1 MSSMIKNARAAP
13 PKPKP
18 NKPRFNPARA
28 VNDLDWRRKQA
39 DLNASRA
46 ASTAGSPT
54 PPSSTPA
61 VTARQQRCLNKTC
74 SAPNIIDGVCHSCG
88 AVAEEDSGIVAE
100 VTFGETASG
109 QAVAHGHKV
118 AHGEAG
124 PRMDM
129 INGRRRVAGGGDGSA
144 NLETLNRAKQLIQGV
159 VTRYRLGVAILEAA
173 STRFKDLQQRG
184 FCRGRTVEKV
194 AGICVYWAVRNRE
207 NGNTPIMLID
217 IADALSQDVFALGR
231 TFKLMLISLYGQDA
245 NGNIAHCP
253 FEPLFPED
261 IIRSLAVRLG
271 FDHNTDKVQQD
282 AVRIVQ
288 RMDRDWIVLGR
299 HPSGICGSAIII
311 AARMNNYRR
320 TPVEVSYLAKTTR
333 ATLQLRLDEFARVS
347 SAQMS
352 VADFKGKQFIPE
364 SHDPPAFYRQTKE
377 YQEEQEQKRAARK
390 RKRAAV
396 DEEDQEET
404 DSVSEEQQASQT
416 TSQETSASGSASV
429 PGPFESQTDAD
440 GFVIPPLPPGPPSRG
455 IGSTSATQAIS
466 EDDIS
471 EAVPTNEEDEEDA
484 LASKYGDVPLPG
496 GGSLATLETSIL
508 AHGAKSIRQ
517 NRQQGS
523 SLRDPVYVDDQEKW
537 AEEEEAAVRETLEAI
552 MDCDSQVWKAAS
564 KYAGMQM
571 QDLMEKLQSTRPITY
586 KENTLIDAPDVG
598 DDEFADDP
606 EVINCLLTEEER
618 KVKEK
623 LWLNANKDWLREQQE
638 KEYRAKIAPPKKP
651 RKNPRKP
658 RIGEGQASPAS
669 SAGEA
674 ALGAAKRLG
683 IPSKRINYDSI
694 TKMLNTSGP
703 RGPGSVTGSEITS
716 RQASHAGSET
726 GYGSDEEVEEDTHL
740 GDDDEA
746 NMEDGDEALEDYDE
760 QYNNNDADE
769 FGGGGYDDDY

>member
-1 MSSMIKNARAAP
+1 MVKNSRAAP
-13 PKPKP
+13 AKPK
-18 NKPRFNPARA
+18 KPRFNPARA
-28 VNDLDWRRKQA
+28 VNDLDWRRKQQA
-39 DLNASRA
+39 ELNASRA
-46 ASTAGSPT
+46 ASTAGSP
-54 PPSSTPA
+54 PPSSVGASTGA
-61 VTARQQRCLNKTC
+61 VTRRQMRCPNKTC
-74 SAPNIIDGVCHSCG
+74 SAPNIVDGVCHSCG
-88 AVAEEDSGIVAE
+88 AVAEEDSQIVAE

-129 INGRRRVAGGGDGSA
+129 VNGRRRVAGGGDGSA

-159 VTRYRLGVAILEAA
+159 VTRYRLGVAILESAA
-173 STRFKDLQQRG
+173 SRFKDLQQRG

-245 NGNIAHCP
+245 NGNIVHCP

-377 YQEEQEQKRAARK
+377 YQEEQKKKKAAKK
-390 RKRAAV
+390 RKRGAV

-404 DSVSEEQQASQT
+404 DGVNKEQQAGEA
-416 TSQETSASGSASV
+416 TSGEASANGSASATR
-429 PGPFESQTDAD
+429 PSEGQTDAD
-440 GFVIPPLPPGPPSRG
+440 GFAIPSLPRSRG
-455 IGSTSATQAIS
+455 NGNTSATQTIS

-471 EAVPTNEEDEEDA
+471 EAVPANEEDEEDA

-496 GGSLATLETSIL
+496 GGSMADLQSSSLAR
-508 AHGAKSIRQ
+508 GAKTIRK

-523 SLRDPVYVDDQEKW
+523 SLRDPVYVDEQEKW
-537 AEEEEAAVRETLEAI
+537 AEEEEAAMRETLEAI
-552 MDCDSQVWKAAS
+552 MDSDSEAWKAAS

-571 QDLMEKLQSTRPITY
+571 QELMEKLESTRPITY

-606 EVINCLLTEEER
+606 EVVNCLLTEEER
-618 KVKEK
+618 KVKER

-638 KEYRAKIAPPKKP
+638 KEYKAKRAPPKRP

-683 IPSKRINYDSI
+683 IPSKRINYESI

-703 RGPGSVTGSEITS
+703 RGPGSMTGSEITS
-716 RQASHAGSET
+716 RQTSRAGSEM
-726 GYGSDEEVEEDTHL
+726 GYGSEEEVEEDTHL
-740 GDDDEA
+740 GDEDEG
-746 NMEDGDEALEDYDE
+746 NVEDGDDGAEDYEE
-760 QYNNNDADE
+760 QYNNNDGEDE

>member
-1 MSSMIKNARAAP
+1 MSSMIKNPRAAP
-13 PKPKP
+13 AKPK
-18 NKPRFNPARA
+18 KPRFNPARA
-28 VNDLDWRRKQA
+28 VNDLDWRRKQQA
-39 DLNASRA
+39 ELSASRA
-46 ASTAGSPT
+46 ASAAGSP
-54 PPSSTPA
+54 PPSSVGTSTTA
-61 VTARQQRCLNKTC
+61 VTRRQLRCPNKTC
-74 SAPNIIDGVCHSCG
+74 SAPNIVDGVCHSCG
-88 AVAEEDSGIVAE
+88 AVAEEDSQIVAE
-100 VTFGETASG
+100 VTFGETSTG

-118 AHGEAG
+118 AHGESG

-129 INGRRRVAGGGDGSA
+129 VNGRRRVAGGGDGSA

-159 VTRYRLGVAILEAA
+159 VTRYRLGVAILESAA
-173 STRFKDLQQRG
+173 SRFKDLQQRG

-194 AGICVYWAVRNRE
+194 AGICLYWAVRNRE

-231 TFKLMLISLYGQDA
+231 TFKLMLASLYGQDA
-245 NGNIAHCP
+245 DGNIVHCP

-352 VADFKGKQFIPE
+352 VADFKDKQFIPE
-364 SHDPPAFYRQTKE
+364 SHDPPAFYRQSKE
-377 YQEEQEQKRAARK
+377 FQEEQKKKRAGRK
-390 RKRAAV
+390 RKRTTA
-396 DEEDQEET
+396 EPESEEET
-404 DSVSEEQQASQT
+404 DSPGITQESSHTVSQDTYSDINAD
-416 TSQETSASGSASV
+416 TSRHPAA
-429 PGPFESQTDAD
+429 QTDAD
-440 GFVIPPLPPGPPSRG
+440 GFVIPPLPQRLA
-455 IGSTSATQAIS
+455 TATQAIS

-471 EAVPTNEEDEEDA
+471 EAMPTNEEDEVDA

-496 GGSLATLETSIL
+496 GSSIGGSQGSGLL
-508 AHGAKSIRQ
+508 HGAKSVRK

-523 SLRDPVYVDDQEKW
+523 SLREPVYVDEEEKW
-537 AEEEEAAVRETLEAI
+537 GEADEAAARETLEAI
-552 MDCDSQVWKAAS
+552 LDSDSDAWKAAAR
-564 KYAGMQM
+564 YAGMQM
-571 QDLMEKLQSTRPITY
+571 QELMEKLQSTRPVTY
-586 KENTLIDAPDVG
+586 KESTLIDAPDVG

-606 EVINCLLTEEER
+606 EVVNCLLTEEER
-618 KVKEK
+618 RVKER

-638 KEYRAKIAPPKKP
+638 KEYKAKKAPPKRP
-651 RKNPRKP
+651 RKNPRRP

-674 ALGAAKRLG
+674 AVGAAKRLG
-683 IPSKRINYDSI
+683 MPSRRINYESM
-694 TKMLNTSGP
+694 TKMLSNTGP

-716 RQASHAGSET
+716 RQTSRAGSEV
-726 GYGSDEEVEEDTHL
+726 GYGSDEEVE
-740 GDDDEA
+740 DDDDDMDGEE
-746 NMEDGDEALEDYDE
+746 EDGDGDVGEDYDE
-760 QYNNNDADE
+760 DGEEFAD
-769 FGGGGYDDDY
+769 GGSDNGY